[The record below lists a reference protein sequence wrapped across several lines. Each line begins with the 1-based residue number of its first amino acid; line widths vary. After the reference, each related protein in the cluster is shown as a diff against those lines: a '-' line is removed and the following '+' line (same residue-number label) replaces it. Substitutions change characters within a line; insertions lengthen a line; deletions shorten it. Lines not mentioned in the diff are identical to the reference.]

1 MSNMNYCRFHN
12 TQIDI
17 QECIEALIDREISS
31 NEEKRAAKNMLINFL
46 DFCID
51 EEIIEEYDEEKIKE
65 IINECEE

>member
-31 NEEKRAAKNMLINFL
+31 NEEKKAAKNMLINFL

-65 IINECEE
+65 IINECER

>member
-65 IINECEE
+65 IINECER